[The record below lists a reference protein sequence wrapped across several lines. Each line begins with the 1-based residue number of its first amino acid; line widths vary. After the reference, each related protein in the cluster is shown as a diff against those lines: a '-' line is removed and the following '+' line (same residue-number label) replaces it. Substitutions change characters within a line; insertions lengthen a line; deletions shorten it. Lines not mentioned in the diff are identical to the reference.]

1 MVLQIKKIEFLKISL
16 KKYLLHSSVFAI
28 FTESFFFHFIIDWKL
43 LYLLIFVNYILL
55 LQIKKITINKY
66 FAVFIFALFV
76 HGFLTNIIIGIP
88 PNYMISQ
95 LLGILL
101 VSTFYYN
108 LIPLYKKE
116 DIVDAYLKIC
126 VIIAII
132 GYIMLLFN
140 LQKYEDR
147 LHSIFKEPAHYVV
160 VLLPACYYFFKK
172 KQFFLFLI
180 LFFSLIL
187 SKSSLG
193 YIGCA
198 FIFIMPYLTLRKIL
212 ALILT
217 IPIIIYVGFLT
228 YENNENFKLRI
239 DDTVSSLNSISSGKF
254 KSDTNVSSYALMSN
268 LYVAKNNFFE
278 HPFGSGIGSHV
289 YMHNNFYLK
298 KMTPPEYIK
307 TLKLQNINATD
318 ANSLF
323 LRLFSELGVFG
334 LFFILLFLY
343 RFSFC
348 FKYEDLIIAQ
358 GIFIY
363 IILKLIRDGHYFSPE
378 IFFFIWLLYYS
389 LFDKKINTNSHKT
402 H

>member
-1 MVLQIKKIEFLKISL
+1 LKISL
-16 KKYLLHSSVFAI
+16 KKYLLFSSVFAI

-43 LYLLIFVNYILL
+43 LYLIIFVNYILL
-55 LQIKKITINKY
+55 LQIKKISINKY

-76 HGFLTNIIIGIP
+76 HGFLANIIIGIP

-95 LLGILL
+95 LLGILV

-108 LIPLYKKE
+108 LIPIYKKE
-116 DIVDAYLKIC
+116 DIIASYLKIC
-126 VIIAII
+126 VIITII
-132 GYIMLLFN
+132 GYLMFMLN
-140 LQKYEDR
+140 LQKYEDQ

-160 VLLPACYYFFKK
+160 VILPACYYFFKK

-198 FIFIMPYLTLRKIL
+198 IIFIMPYLTLRKIL

-239 DDTVSSLNSISSGKF
+239 DDTVSSLNSINSGKF

-268 LYVAKNNFFE
+268 LYVAKNNFIK
-278 HPFGSGIGSHV
+278 HPLGSGIGSHV
-289 YMHNNFYLK
+289 YMHKNFYLK

-334 LFFILLFLY
+334 LGFILLFLY
-343 RFSFC
+343 HFSFC

-363 IILKLIRDGHYFSPE
+363 IVLKLIRDGHYFSPE
-378 IFFFIWLLYYS
+378 IYFFIWILYYS
-389 LFDKKINTNSHKT
+389 LLDKKINTNSHKI